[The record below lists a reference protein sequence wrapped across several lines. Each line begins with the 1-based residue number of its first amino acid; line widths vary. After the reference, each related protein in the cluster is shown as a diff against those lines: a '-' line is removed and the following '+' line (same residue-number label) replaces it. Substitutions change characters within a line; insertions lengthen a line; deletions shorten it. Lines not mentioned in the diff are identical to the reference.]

1 MARKTTIYVALFAAT
16 VAVAAIALLLWLGTQ
31 RAPLAARLLPEADA
45 IVYLDLRP
53 MRLAATFA
61 QTPKIERDAEYDN
74 FVRATGFE
82 FERDLQQAAIA
93 VHLPATS
100 APPASAG
107 EPRFSEI
114 FVGRFDTARVTN
126 YFRKNA
132 RQIEN
137 YRGHDIFVVPV
148 EGRTVR
154 LALLSQDTAAVSNVE
169 DQQIIRNMI
178 DAFAGRWRARG
189 PQLVQAH
196 YRDLPAASLVWALAE
211 LSQSPTLGGIQIQ
224 MPADVTWVASIRY
237 AGSID
242 LEAQAIARS
251 ENDAKQIADTLN
263 LFSGMTRSIQA
274 NLRAGG
280 TDPDV
285 KKFFD
290 SLQMRQN
297 KNRVVLTAEVPVG
310 FVKKL
315 AESTKD
321 EGRGKVEGRRSK

>member
-1 MARKTTIYVALFAAT
+1 M
-16 VAVAAIALLLWLGTQ
+16 
-31 RAPLAARLLPEADA
+31 
-45 IVYLDLRP
+45 
-53 MRLAATFA
+53 
-61 QTPKIERDAEYDN
+61 
-74 FVRATGFE
+74 
-82 FERDLQQAAIA
+82 
-93 VHLPATS
+93 
-100 APPASAG
+100 
-107 EPRFSEI
+107 
-114 FVGRFDTARVTN
+114 GRFDTARVTN

-137 YRGHDIFVVPV
+137 YRGHEIFVVPV

-169 DQQIIRNMI
+169 DQQVIRNMI

-196 YRDLPAASLVWALAE
+196 YRDLPAASLAWALAE

-224 MPADVTWVASIRY
+224 MPADVTWVASVRY

-251 ENDAKQIADTLN
+251 ESDAKQIADTLN

-274 NLRAGG
+274 NLRVGG
-280 TDPDV
+280 ADPDV

-321 EGRGKVEGRRSK
+321 EGRGTK

>member
-1 MARKTTIYVALFAAT
+1 MTVRTKIYLG
-16 VAVAAIALLLWLGTQ
+16 AVAAIALVIAIAALLWLGTQ
-31 RAPLAARLLPEADA
+31 RPPLAARLLPEADA

-53 MRLAATFA
+53 MRLAATLA
-61 QTPKIERDAEYDN
+61 QTPKI
-74 FVRATGFE
+74 
-82 FERDLQQAAIA
+82 ERDLQQAAIA
-93 VHLPATS
+93 VHLPATN
-100 APPASAG
+100 APQGSGG

-169 DQQIIRNMI
+169 DQQVIRNMI

-196 YRDLPAASLVWALAE
+196 YRDLPAASLAWALAE

-224 MPADVTWVASIRY
+224 MPADVTWVASVRY

-242 LEAQAIARS
+242 LEAQAIARTES
-251 ENDAKQIADTLN
+251 DAKQIADTLN

-285 KKFFD
+285 KKFID

-297 KNRVVLTAEVPVG
+297 KNRVVLTATLPVG
-310 FVKKL
+310 FMKKL

-321 EGRGKVEGRRSK
+321 EGRRTK